1 MSSIKIRTSRKTL
14 LADTLTPI
22 GIFLKI
28 RKNYKNSVILESADY
43 HGKEHGF
50 SHIAFDP
57 VARFELTDSKVTQT
71 FPDGTQENFT
81 LANRHDAV
89 AALKKITSLNS
100 LGAYLNSHFIVV
112 SIFFAC
118 FHQQGT

>member
-1 MSSIKIRTSRKTL
+1 MSSINIRTSRKTL

-57 VARFELTDSKVTQT
+57 VARFELTDSKVIQI

-89 AALKKITSLNS
+89 AAMKRLADRYDFK
-100 LGAYLNSHFIVV
+100 
-112 SIFFAC
+112 
-118 FHQQGT
+118 